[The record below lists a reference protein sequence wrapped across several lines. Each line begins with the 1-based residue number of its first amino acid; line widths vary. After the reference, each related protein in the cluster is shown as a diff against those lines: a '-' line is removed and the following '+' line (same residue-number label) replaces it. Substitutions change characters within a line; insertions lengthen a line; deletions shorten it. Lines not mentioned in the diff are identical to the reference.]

1 MEPVCE
7 GSEAKLRCPDGRVIH
22 IVSAMYG
29 RQNDHTCPDD
39 PIKETNCSCHDS
51 LETVTSKCQ
60 GEPDCQV
67 QANSSVFGGDPC
79 PDTFKYLDIKYQCIP
94 KQGMLDL
101 YIL

>member
-1 MEPVCE
+1 MDPVCE

-29 RQNDHTCPDD
+29 RQDNDTCHHNQ
-39 PIKETNCSCHDS
+39 IRETNCSCHDS
-51 LETVTSKCQ
+51 LETVTSLCQ
-60 GEPDCQV
+60 GKPDCQV
-67 QANSSVFGGDPC
+67 MANNSVFGGDPC
-79 PDTFKYLDIKYQCIP
+79 RFTHKYLNIKYQCIP

>member
-1 MEPVCE
+1 MGPVCE
-7 GSEAKLRCPDGRVIH
+7 GSEVELECPDGRVIH

-29 RQNDHTCPDD
+29 RQDTDTCHRNQTE
-39 PIKETNCSCHDS
+39 ETNCLCHDS
-51 LETVTSKCQ
+51 LETVTNLCQ
-60 GEPDCQV
+60 RKQHCQV
-67 QANSSVFGGDPC
+67 MANNSVFGGDPC